1 MDGAI
6 ACVDAG
12 KSVKLQQLMVFD
24 RAMFV
29 AAGFNKRVAGVI
41 LAVRVSET
49 ADLRQQR
56 LVQSVGRVLQMSKLV
71 IVDAEPQ

>member
-6 ACVDAG
+6 AWVDAG

-29 AAGFNKRVAGVI
+29 AAGFNKKSRGRDI
-41 LAVRVSET
+41 GCK
-49 ADLRQQR
+49 
-56 LVQSVGRVLQMSKLV
+56 SV
-71 IVDAEPQ
+71 